1 MATLQEIINGLLG
14 TSTTTR
20 LPDDVRQALGSPPTS
35 ETPITDL
42 VNSLK
47 EKRQSPRTGTRAVSR
62 DSLGV
67 IRPTSEA
74 PYGPALPPQP
84 LNPFGGMELD
94 PNEFTKAR
102 IALRRAQNPQVPDEF
117 TGANTPLPFGPNYNR
132 PQVTDQDNVYGE
144 LGIGEQNVATRPP
157 VVPLTPYSEPDME
170 EVNADNLM
178 LAQLASPTTPDGTP
192 KDPGKFASDMAARST
207 VVGLAGGRDNAEYNN
222 QKSLLSDTANSISGL
237 LGDFDFKGL
246 LRVLARPEFLAPM
259 PPGVSPIFNFVNAAD
274 ADRRDRSASSVENRK
289 LAAKEAMDQFNRS
302 MRQGE
307 LSVKERKLALDQ
319 SRLDRPQSI
328 AMTEANVKNI
338 GNLVYSLYTDDIENL
353 TKNDPRV
360 KRMLGL
366 AGGDLKEGEVREKFQ
381 SAIATQ
387 AIGLIRQ
394 NPSLTLREALAMA
407 KGKKS
412 SGAEQPENKD
422 KHANVGG

>member
-1 MATLQEIINGLLG
+1 MATLQEIIDGLLG

-20 LPDDVRQALGSPPTS
+20 LPDDVSQALGSPPTS

-47 EKRQSPRTGTRAVSR
+47 QKRQSPRTGTRAISP
-62 DSLGV
+62 DSLGAL
-67 IRPTSEA
+67 RPTSEA

-102 IALRRAQNPQVPDEF
+102 IALNRAQNPQVPDEF
-117 TGANTPLPFGPNYNR
+117 IDVNTPLPFGLNYNR

-170 EVNADNLM
+170 EVNADNLI

-192 KDPGKFASDMAARST
+192 KDPGKFAGDMVTRST
-207 VVGLAGGRDNAEYNN
+207 LVALEAGRNNAEYNN
-222 QKSLLSDTANSISGL
+222 QKSLLSDTADSISGL

-246 LRVLARPEFLAPM
+246 LRVLARPEFVAPM
-259 PPGVSPIFNFVNAAD
+259 GPGQSPITNFVNAAA
-274 ADRRDRSASSVENRK
+274 ADRRDRSASALENRK
-289 LAAKEAMDQFNRS
+289 LAAKQAMDQFNRA

-319 SRLDRPQSI
+319 LRLDRPQSI

-353 TKNDPRV
+353 TKNDKRV

-366 AGGDLKEGEVREKFQ
+366 AGGDLKEGEVREAIQ

-387 AIGLIRQ
+387 AIVLMQQDRDLEPAQAI
-394 NPSLTLREALAMA
+394 A
-407 KGKKS
+407 KVLGK
-412 SGAEQPENKD
+412 GAPVDEFAPNSK
-422 KHANVGG
+422 

>member
-47 EKRQSPRTGTRAVSR
+47 QKRQSPRTGTRAISP
-62 DSLGV
+62 DSLGAL
-67 IRPTSEA
+67 RPTSEA

-102 IALRRAQNPQVPDEF
+102 IALNRAQNPQVPDEF
-117 TGANTPLPFGPNYNR
+117 IGVNTPLPFGPNYNR

-144 LGIGEQNVATRPP
+144 LSPYFGEQNVATRPP

-178 LAQLASPTTPDGTP
+178 LAQLASPTTPDGRP
-192 KDPGKFASDMAARST
+192 KDPGKFAGDVVTYNAAK
-207 VVGLAGGRDNAEYNN
+207 GIAAGRDNAEYNN
-222 QKSLLSDTANSISGL
+222 QKSLLSDTADSISGL

-246 LRVLARPEFLAPM
+246 LRVLARPEFVAPM
-259 PPGVSPIFNFVNAAD
+259 GPGQSPITNFVNAAA
-274 ADRRDRSASSVENRK
+274 ADRRDRSASALENRK
-289 LAAKEAMDQFNRS
+289 LAAKQAMDQFNRA

-319 SRLDRPQSI
+319 LRLDRPQSI

-353 TKNDPRV
+353 TKDDKRV

-366 AGGDLKEGEVREKFQ
+366 AGGDLKKGEVREAIQ

-387 AIGLIRQ
+387 AIVLMQQDRDLDPAQAI
-394 NPSLTLREALAMA
+394 A
-407 KGKKS
+407 KVLGKVDEFAPNSK
-412 SGAEQPENKD
+412 
-422 KHANVGG
+422 